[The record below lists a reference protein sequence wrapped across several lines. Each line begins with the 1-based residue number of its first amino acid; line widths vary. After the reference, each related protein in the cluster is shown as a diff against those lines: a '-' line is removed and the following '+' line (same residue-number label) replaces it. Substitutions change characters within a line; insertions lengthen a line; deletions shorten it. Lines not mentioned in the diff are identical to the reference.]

1 MPEGQVEILE
11 EIGKFRVLCHLQCCC
26 WWLCLWWFMIVMMMI
41 LLIRRMTRCHLVI
54 SWLGSS
60 IISAVVVQQALLYEV
75 TVKKKRLFF
84 PKLNHL
90 LFLSFLQGA
99 QNLEYHGACRL
110 AEFPR
115 PHGGEIQK
123 KYGGGAEKY
132 TLQTIAHKKMK
143 NSAISGSSRPGL
155 FRGSGTQLSAW
166 ICRKGGRLSKYFENF
181 QPSGENFREKNVNI
195 V

>member
-11 EIGKFRVLCHLQCCC
+11 EIGKFRVLCHWQCCC
-26 WWLCLWWFMIVMMMI
+26 WWLCWWWLMMVMMMI
-41 LLIRRMTRCHLVI
+41 LLIRMMSRCHLVI

-75 TVKKKRLFF
+75 SFKKKRLFS
-84 PKLNHL
+84 PKLNHF

-123 KYGGGAEKY
+123 KYGGGAENIHYKLLL
-132 TLQTIAHKKMK
+132 TRRWKIQ
-143 NSAISGSSRPGL
+143 L
-155 FRGSGTQLSAW
+155 FQAVLGQG
-166 ICRKGGRLSKYFENF
+166 YFAALVPNF
-181 QPSGENFREKNVNI
+181 QLEYVEKEVDCQNTLKIFNHRGRTSGKKC
-195 V
+195 

>member
-1 MPEGQVEILE
+1 MAE
-11 EIGKFRVLCHLQCCC
+11 ELSLPR
-26 WWLCLWWFMIVMMMI
+26 MMMMMI
-41 LLIRRMTRCHLVI
+41 IVMIRMMSRCHLVI

-75 TVKKKRLFF
+75 SFKKKRLFS
-84 PKLNHL
+84 PKLNHF

-123 KYGGGAEKY
+123 KYGDGAEKIY
-132 TLQTIAHKKMK
+132 ITNYCSQEMK

-155 FRGSGTQLSAW
+155 FRSPGTQLSAC

-181 QPSGENFREKNVNI
+181 HPSGENFREI
-195 V
+195 MLI